1 MHPENRDSNDRISLQ
16 SDVEN
21 IDEETDL
28 VPGLDVTRQT
38 QVGFQIDTFLL
49 IFTANQNL
57 VAQFSTKLKVRT
69 IKKFD
74 ASKML

>member
-28 VPGLDVTRQT
+28 VPGLSVTRQT
-38 QVGFQIDTFLL
+38 QAGFQIDTF
-49 IFTANQNL
+49 
-57 VAQFSTKLKVRT
+57 R
-69 IKKFD
+69 
-74 ASKML
+74 

>member
-28 VPGLDVTRQT
+28 VPGLSVTRQT

-49 IFTANQNL
+49 IFSANQN
-57 VAQFSTKLKVRT
+57 F
-69 IKKFD
+69 
-74 ASKML
+74 